1 MGINVGYN
9 VINDGKAFLN
19 VGLQYLQ
26 NVVVDGA
33 ADEDDDEHSK
43 EVGLKIFGGYN
54 LDAVTV
60 FGSIGYDRQVDGEK
74 EDLVRGIKY
83 EKKKLYTLEA
93 GAYKAFNDHFSAR
106 TSLSAEIDETKDEKQ
121 RTYWW
126 NIGADYAISK
136 KMAVGL
142 NAGYMLDND
151 HDDPVI
157 PDTHSGYKLGV
168 DFTVE
173 F

>member
-1 MGINVGYN
+1 MQELNLEFFEMIALEKGCDI
-9 VINDGKAFLN
+9 AFP
-19 VGLQYLQ
+19 
-26 NVVVDGA
+26 
-33 ADEDDDEHSK
+33 
-43 EVGLKIFGGYN
+43 LK
-54 LDAVTV
+54 
-60 FGSIGYDRQVDGEK
+60 
-74 EDLVRGIKY
+74 
-83 EKKKLYTLEA
+83 
-93 GAYKAFNDHFSAR
+93 
-106 TSLSAEIDETKDEKQ
+106 
-121 RTYWW
+121 W